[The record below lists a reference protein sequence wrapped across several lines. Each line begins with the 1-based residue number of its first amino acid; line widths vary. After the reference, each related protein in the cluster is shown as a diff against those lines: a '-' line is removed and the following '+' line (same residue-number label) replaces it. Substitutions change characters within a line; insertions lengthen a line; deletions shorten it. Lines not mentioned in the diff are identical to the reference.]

1 MDGALLDGHFVI
13 GGGLDMV
20 ELLLST
26 VVLFRM
32 LEKKLLVE
40 KKNCGGCSVG
50 GTIIVSWPGD
60 VLVTG

>member
-1 MDGALLDGHFVI
+1 
-13 GGGLDMV
+13 MV

-60 VLVTG
+60 VMVTG